1 MQPLHVVIAQR
12 EIGRRIEGDDTAKEM
27 GEAGEQEQDL
37 LTAHAAADSVDAAP
51 I

>member
-12 EIGRRIEGDDTAKEM
+12 EIGRSIEGDDTAKEM